1 MAGMI
6 GRLHGRVVSESPD
19 GTVVVDVGG
28 VGYEVLVPLGTLG
41 RCPKDD
47 DGRVTLTVV
56 THVRE
61 DAITLFGFAGEADR
75 AAFRLLNNVA
85 GVGPRIAVSILAA
98 LPPSEL
104 IGTVLRGDVKKLQ
117 SVPGVGKRIAERLA
131 LELKDK
137 VTSLPAVSSGGA
149 SGVVITTPVVLPP
162 PQPLGPLGA
171 LVSTLVNMGF
181 KPVDAERV
189 AADLSPRAHEPLS
202 DLVRDALK
210 RLVK

>member
-1 MAGMI
+1 MI
-6 GRLHGRVVSESPD
+6 GRLQGRVVAESPD
-19 GTVVVDVGG
+19 GTIVVDVMG

-41 RCPKDD
+41 RCPRDD

-75 AAFRLLNNVA
+75 GAFRLLNNVA
-85 GVGPRIAVSILAA
+85 GVGPRIAVSILGA

-104 IGTVLRGDVKKLQ
+104 VGTILRGDVKKLQ

-137 VTSLPAVSSGGA
+137 VTSLPAMSAVSQPDGGA
-149 SGVVITTPVVLPP
+149 PFTPSSVPLATPA
-162 PQPLGPLGA
+162 LGPLA
-171 LVSTLVNMGF
+171 QLVTTLVHMGF

-189 AADLSPRAHEPLS
+189 AADLAPRANEPLQ
-202 DLVRDALK
+202 DLVRESLR